1 MNKDSGQTFRVA
13 IVGAGP
19 AGLMAAERLAAAG
32 LAVTVYDR
40 MPMPGRKLLMAGRG
54 GLNLT
59 HSEPLDRFLRRYG
72 EAAARL
78 TPAIEAFPPDT
89 VRAWCEGLGQP
100 TFVGSSGRVFPT
112 ALKASPLLRAWLGR
126 LTGAGVRFDLRHR
139 WTGWD
144 DNGGLTF
151 RDAQDETVGERPE
164 ATILALGGASWPH
177 LGSDG
182 GWADILRAKG
192 IDISPLRPA
201 NCGFIVGWSDHFRAR
216 FAGAPLKPVVLG
228 FGGAS
233 LRGEATLTTQGIEG
247 GAIYAL
253 AAPIREALAGG
264 KEAVLSID
272 LRPDLTLA
280 ELSRRL
286 SAPRGR
292 QSQSTF
298 LRKAGG
304 LSPVAI
310 GLLREVEGNSLPND
324 PARLAESIKALYLR
338 LVAPSP
344 LERAISTAGG
354 IAWHE
359 LDDTFMLRKMPGVF
373 AIGEMVDWEAPTGG
387 YLLQACLTMGVAA
400 AEGVLKRRIVTMPP
414 SGEPLM

>member
-1 MNKDSGQTFRVA
+1 MSSRHTAV
-13 IVGAGP
+13 VGAGP
-19 AGLMAAERLAAAG
+19 AGLMAAECLSGAG

-59 HSEPLDRFLRRYG
+59 HSEPLERFLRRYG
-72 EAAARL
+72 TAAARL
-78 TPAIEAFPPDT
+78 GPAIEAFSPEA
-89 VRAWCEGLGQP
+89 VRAWCEGLGQA
-100 TFVGSSGRVFPT
+100 TFVGSSRRVFPT

-126 LTGAGVRFDLRHR
+126 LNGAGVRFALRHR

-144 DNGGLTF
+144 DSGALTF
-151 RDAQDETVGERPE
+151 LDARGETVAERPE
-164 ATILALGGASWPH
+164 ATVLALGGASWPH

-182 GWADILRAKG
+182 GWADILRARG
-192 IDISPLRPA
+192 IEISPLRPA
-201 NCGFIVGWSDHFRAR
+201 NCGFVVGWSDHFRER
-216 FAGAPLKPVVLG
+216 FAGEPLKPVVLE
-228 FGGAS
+228 FGDTR
-233 LRGEATLTTQGIEG
+233 LRGEATITAQGIEG

-253 AAPIREALAGG
+253 AAPIREMLAGG
-264 KEAVLSID
+264 GEAVLSID
-272 LRPDLTLA
+272 LRPDLSLA

-286 SAPRGR
+286 SAPRSS

-310 GLLREVEGNSLPND
+310 GLLREVVGTVLSAD
-324 PARLAESIKALYLR
+324 PAQLASAIKALSLR

-354 IAWHE
+354 IAWSE
-359 LDDTFMLRKMPGVF
+359 MDDTFMLRKMPGVF

-387 YLLQACLTMGVAA
+387 YLLQACLAMGVAA
-400 AEGVLKRRIVTMPP
+400 AMGAVARQVPTLP
-414 SGEPLM
+414 STREPLV

>member
-1 MNKDSGQTFRVA
+1 MSSRHTAV
-13 IVGAGP
+13 VGAGP
-19 AGLMAAERLAAAG
+19 AGLMAAECLSGAG

-59 HSEPLDRFLRRYG
+59 QSEPLERFLRRYG
-72 EAAARL
+72 TAAARL
-78 TPAIEAFPPDT
+78 GPAIEAFSPEA
-89 VRAWCEGLGQP
+89 VRAWCEGLGQA
-100 TFVGSSGRVFPT
+100 TFVGSSRRVFPT

-126 LTGAGVRFDLRHR
+126 LNGAGVRFALRHR

-144 DNGGLTF
+144 DSGALTF
-151 RDAQDETVGERPE
+151 LDARGETVAERPE
-164 ATILALGGASWPH
+164 ATVLALGGASWPH

-182 GWADILRAKG
+182 GWADILRARG
-192 IDISPLRPA
+192 IEIRPLRPA
-201 NCGFIVGWSDHFRAR
+201 NCGFVVGWSDHFRER
-216 FAGAPLKPVVLG
+216 FAGEPLKPVVLE
-228 FGGAS
+228 FGDTR
-233 LRGEATLTTQGIEG
+233 LRGEATITAQGIEG

-253 AAPIREALAGG
+253 AAPIREMLAGG
-264 KEAVLSID
+264 GEAVLSID
-272 LRPDLTLA
+272 LRPDLSLA

-286 SAPRGR
+286 SAPRSS

-310 GLLREVEGNSLPND
+310 GLLREVVGTVLSAD
-324 PARLAESIKALYLR
+324 PAQLASAIKALSLR

-354 IAWHE
+354 IAWSE
-359 LDDTFMLRKMPGVF
+359 MDDTFMLRKMPGVF

-387 YLLQACLTMGVAA
+387 YLLQACLAMGVAA
-400 AEGVLKRRIVTMPP
+400 AMGAVARQVPTLP
-414 SGEPLM
+414 STREPLV